1 MNAAQVDHPP
11 TLLEGGGK
19 VLRPRKGPKKSL
31 NKKKKKSSS
40 SKCASCP
47 AKKCVSG
54 KKKKSK
60 KIAGKKKTAS
70 ASDGKCE
77 WRRTAQQAMYAGEM
91 RTVWKHKVSGEYA
104 VRRMKVAP
112 SGAKK
117 YFFRRI

>member
-1 MNAAQVDHPP
+1 MNAQVDHPP

-19 VLRPRKGPKKSL
+19 VLRPRKGPKKSASAS
-31 NKKKKKSSS
+31 KKKKSGI
-40 SKCASCP
+40 KCASCP

-54 KKKKSK
+54 KKKGK
-60 KIAGKKKTAS
+60 KVAGKKKTAS

-77 WRRTAQQAMYAGEM
+77 WRRTAQQAMYAGDM
-91 RTVWKHKVSGEYA
+91 RTVWKNKVSGEYA